1 MVRANGV
8 DLCAETFGEP
18 GDPAVLLVAGAA
30 SSMDWWETG
39 FCERLAEGGRFVIR
53 YDLRDTGRSVA
64 SPPGA
69 PSYRSDDL
77 VGDALGLLDAL
88 GIARAHLVGV
98 SMGGGMVQQAAVL
111 HPDRVASVTLVAT
124 SPAGPGNAENGLP
137 PMADRLLAS
146 LADPQPEPDWSD
158 RDAVIDHLVEGVRR
172 FSGTLPFDESGVRAV
187 AARMVDRTTDIEA
200 SQTNH
205 WILEGGTDVGSR
217 LGEITVPVLVLHGTE
232 DPLFPLGHGE
242 AFTRE
247 IPGARLVVLDG
258 VGHEAPPRS
267 TWDLV
272 VPAILEHTA

>member
-8 DLCAETFGEP
+8 DLCVETFGDP

-39 FCERLAEGGRFVIR
+39 FCERLAKGGRFVIR
-53 YDLRDTGRSVA
+53 YDLRDTGRSVT

-69 PSYRSDDL
+69 PSYRFDDL
-77 VGDALGLLDAL
+77 VDDAVGLLDAL
-88 GIARAHLVGV
+88 GIARAHLVGI
-98 SMGGGMVQQAAVL
+98 SMGGGIVQQAVVL
-111 HPDRVASVTLVAT
+111 HPDRVVSVTLVAT
-124 SPAGPGNAENGLP
+124 SPGGPGNDENGLP
-137 PMADRLLAS
+137 PIADRLLAS
-146 LADPQPEPDWSD
+146 FADPPPVPDWSD

-172 FSGTLPFDESGVRAV
+172 FSGSLPFDEARVRAV
-187 AARMVDRTTDIEA
+187 AARMVDRTTDVEA

-205 WILEGGTDVGSR
+205 WILEGGTDVRSR
-217 LGEITVPVLVLHGTE
+217 LGEITVPALVLHGTE

-247 IPGARLVVLDG
+247 IPGARLVPLDG

-267 TWDLV
+267 SWDLV